1 MTSPLILASSSPFRA
16 ILMENAGLRFA
27 AIPAAIDER
36 EIETPL
42 ARQGAAPD
50 AIAMILAKAKAL
62 DVSARFP
69 DAFVIGSDQTMSL
82 GDMVFHK
89 PRDIDDAENHLQ
101 TLSGKTHR
109 LNSAV
114 AIARGGNI
122 LWQHIAHAELT
133 MRNLS
138 PDFIH
143 RHIAEVGERALA
155 SVGAYQLEGEG
166 IQLFSRIEGDY
177 FTILGLPMLPL
188 LHQLRELGLVDA

>member
-1 MTSPLILASSSPFRA
+1 MTLPLILASSSPFRA
-16 ILMENAGLRFA
+16 MLMENAGLRFA
-27 AIPAAIDER
+27 AVPAVIDER
-36 EIETPL
+36 AIETPL
-42 ARQGAAPD
+42 ALQGAAPD
-50 AIAMILAKAKAL
+50 AIAMILAEVKAL

-82 GDMVFHK
+82 GDVVFHK
-89 PRDIDDAENHLQ
+89 PKDIDEAANHLR

-122 LWQHIAHAELT
+122 LWTHIAHAELT

-138 PDFIH
+138 PDFIR
-143 RHIAEVGERALA
+143 RHIKEVGERALA
-155 SVGAYQLEGEG
+155 SVGAYQLEGQG

-177 FTILGLPMLPL
+177 FTILGLPMLSL
-188 LHQLRELGLVDA
+188 LAQLRELGLVDA

>member
-16 ILMENAGLRFA
+16 MLMENAGLTFA
-27 AIPAAIDER
+27 AVAASIDER

-42 ARQGAAPD
+42 ARQGATAD
-50 AIAMILAKAKAL
+50 AIAMILAEAKAL

-82 GDMVFHK
+82 GDIVFHK
-89 PRDIDDAENHLQ
+89 PRDSHEAENHLQ

-114 AIARGGNI
+114 AIARGGKTI
-122 LWQHIAHAELT
+122 WTHIAHAELT

-138 PDFIH
+138 LDFIH

-155 SVGAYQLEGEG
+155 SVGAYQLEGRG
-166 IQLFSRIEGDY
+166 IQLFSRVDGDY

-188 LHQLRELGLVDA
+188 LDKLRELGLVDA